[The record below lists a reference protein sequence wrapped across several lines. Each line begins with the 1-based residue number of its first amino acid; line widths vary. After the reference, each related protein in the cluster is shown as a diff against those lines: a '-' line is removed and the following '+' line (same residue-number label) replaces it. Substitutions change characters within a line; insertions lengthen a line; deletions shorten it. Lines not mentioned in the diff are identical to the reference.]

1 MKTITKISGQQ
12 LKSKLKATL
21 IKEKNLMNKIDKK
34 FELIITSY
42 QQYLSEDHRRYL
54 EFTSLYSLP
63 VERKLEVI
71 IQTEANYVK
80 VNGNQVEMFN

>member
-1 MKTITKISGQQ
+1 MITKLSGQEMKKE
-12 LKSKLKATL
+12 LEATL
-21 IKEKNLMNKIDKK
+21 LKEKNLTSKIDKK

-42 QQYLSEDHRRYL
+42 QQYLSEDHKRYL
-54 EFTSLYSLP
+54 EFTSLYTLP

-80 VNGNQVEMFN
+80 ANGDQVEMFN

>member
-1 MKTITKISGQQ
+1 MKKE
-12 LKSKLKATL
+12 LEATL
-21 IKEKNLMNKIDKK
+21 LKEKNLTSKIDKK

-42 QQYLSEDHRRYL
+42 QQYLSEDHKRYL
-54 EFTSLYSLP
+54 EFTSLYTLP

-80 VNGNQVEMFN
+80 ANGDQVEMFN